1 MTLNDNDVPHNEL
14 PDIFADFFKN
24 KVKAIVDSQKITYLV
39 YNGTRKLQTTDHH
52 FMSLNNINAAV
63 KTLKSKNCE
72 GHDRIPRKI
81 LKDGIDILK
90 FPLSYLCNQIYQ
102 QKIFQNNG

>member
-39 YNGTRKLQTTDHH
+39 YNGTRKL
-52 FMSLNNINAAV
+52 
-63 KTLKSKNCE
+63 
-72 GHDRIPRKI
+72 
-81 LKDGIDILK
+81 
-90 FPLSYLCNQIYQ
+90 
-102 QKIFQNNG
+102 